1 MSGNSKMSKPVP
13 YLNEIVSLTVMLL
26 MIIAL
31 VAGQADATAHEAL
44 REATVVPEAAE
55 APFHATIRA
64 DIDGMPL
71 TISIDASA
79 EFEYFRLEDE

>member
-1 MSGNSKMSKPVP
+1 MTKPVP

-31 VAGQADATAHEAL
+31 VAGQAEATAGEEPRA
-44 REATVVPEAAE
+44 RGVPAAEQRSE
-55 APFHATIRA
+55 APFNATIRA
-64 DIDGMPL
+64 EIDGKPL

-79 EFEYFRLEDE
+79 EFEYFRPEDE

>member
-1 MSGNSKMSKPVP
+1 MAKPVP
-13 YLNEIVSLTVMLL
+13 YLNEIVSLSFMLL

-31 VAGQADATAHEAL
+31 VAGQADATDHDQL
-44 REATVVPEAAE
+44 RLSEATVTEQAPE
-55 APFHATIRA
+55 APFTATIRA

-71 TISIDASA
+71 RISIDASA